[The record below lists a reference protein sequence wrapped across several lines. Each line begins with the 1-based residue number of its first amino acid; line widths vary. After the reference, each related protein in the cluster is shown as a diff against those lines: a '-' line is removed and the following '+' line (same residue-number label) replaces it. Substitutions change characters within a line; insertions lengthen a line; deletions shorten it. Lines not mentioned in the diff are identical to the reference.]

1 MSSEESK
8 SSSAQPVN
16 QGRRRFARAGVA
28 APAVLGTLASQP
40 VLATTSTDRPPYHC
54 TISGQLSGSTSR
66 APDSRVCNQMGRSP
80 GYWKNNA
87 WPSTTVVS
95 KGYMPNGSCN
105 FSTQA
110 PRGTFFDGFIYGGQ
124 TLTAAFRR
132 KSVDSNCRVIDRR
145 ESDFGSISAK
155 ATMLQVLNSEGGLND
170 TSLKA
175 LGRATVATILNGIQ
189 WPTTYPVKPERAIKM
204 FNDIALSGSTLV
216 APGVS
221 WNENQVKTYFESLY
235 GGM

>member
-1 MSSEESK
+1 MSSVETK
-8 SSSAQPVN
+8 SGSEQPVN
-16 QGRRRFARAGVA
+16 LGRRRFARAGAA
-28 APAVLGTLASQP
+28 APAVLGTLAAQP

-66 APDSRVCNQMGRSP
+66 APDSRVCNKQGRSP

-87 WPSTTVVS
+87 WPSSTLVS
-95 KGYMPNGSCN
+95 KGFMPNGSCS
-105 FSTQA
+105 FTTTA
-110 PRGTFFDGFIYGGQ
+110 PRGTFFDGFIFNGQ
-124 TLTAAFRR
+124 TLTSAFRR
-132 KSVDSNCRVIDRR
+132 KSVDGDCKVIDRR
-145 ESDFGSISAK
+145 ESGFSSISSK

-189 WPTTYPVKPERAIKM
+189 WPTTYPVTPDRAIRM
-204 FNDIALSGSTLV
+204 FNDVVINGTTQVS
-216 APGVS
+216 PGIF

-235 GGM
+235 GGL